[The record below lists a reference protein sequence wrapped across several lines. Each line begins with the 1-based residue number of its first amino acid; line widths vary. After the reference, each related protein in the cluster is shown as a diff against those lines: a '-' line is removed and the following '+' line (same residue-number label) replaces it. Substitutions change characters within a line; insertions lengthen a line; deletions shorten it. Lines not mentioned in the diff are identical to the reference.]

1 MQIYIHIP
9 FCEQK
14 CDYCRFAS
22 VWNTQE
28 FLIEKYVRYLCKEI
42 TDSTYNKNQKI
53 ATIYFGWWTPG
64 VLSLKQLERI
74 FMTLWQKY
82 IFLNDIEI
90 SLESTP
96 DKVTVENIQWWSKLW
111 VTRLSMWVQTLNNK
125 SLQVIWRG
133 NKWDIDIALKNIDT
147 VFSNNSSVNLG
158 ISLDFIIWLPH
169 VKKWETKKDIQHI
182 LKKYNFVKHVST
194 YLLEDYYNEDKVIE
208 TSFDKKTYPDNW
220 DSLWVDEEEYLN
232 EYSEVKKYLETT
244 WFDWYE
250 ISNYAKTWYECKH
263 NQWYWNH
270 NEILAFW
277 LWAYGFIDWVR
288 YANSE
293 KFWEYYK
300 WIKIHETTLSEED
313 IFLETVMFQLR
324 TSWLVEEV
332 YYKLNRKKLDYY
344 ISEKFLEKKS
354 NKIILLD
361 KWVLVM
367 DYILSEIV

>member
-22 VWNTQE
+22 VGISQE

-42 TDSTYNKNQKI
+42 TDSTCNNSQKI
-53 ATIYFGWWTPG
+53 VTIYFGGGTPG

-74 FMTLWQKY
+74 FTTLRQKY
-82 IFLNDIEI
+82 IFSNDIEI

-96 DKVTVENIQWWSKLW
+96 DKVTVENIQGWSKFG
-111 VTRLSMWVQTLNNK
+111 VTRLSMGVQTLNNK
-125 SLQVIWRG
+125 SLQAIGRG
-133 NKWDIDIALKNIDT
+133 NKGDIDIALKNIDT
-147 VFSNNSSVNLG
+147 VFSNNSSTNLEV
-158 ISLDFIIWLPH
+158 SLDFIIGLPH
-169 VKKWETKKDIQHI
+169 VEKGETKKDIQYI
-182 LKKYNFVKHVST
+182 LEKYSFVKHVST
-194 YLLEDYYNEDKVIE
+194 YLLEDYYNEDKIIE

-220 DSLWVDEEEYLN
+220 DSLGVKEEDYLN
-232 EYSEVKKYLETT
+232 EYSEVKKYLETKG
-244 WFDWYE
+244 FNRYE
-250 ISNYAKTWYECKH
+250 ISNYAKAGYECKH
-263 NQWYWNH
+263 NQGYWNH
-270 NEILAFW
+270 SEILAFG
-277 LWAYGFIDWVR
+277 LGAYRFVDGIR

-293 KFWEYYK
+293 KFGEYYK
-300 WIKIHETTLSEED
+300 GIKIHETTLSEED

-324 TSWLVEEV
+324 TSGLVEEV
-332 YYKLNRKKLDYY
+332 YSKINRKKLDYY

-361 KWVLVM
+361 KGVLVM